1 MDKKLVFLKKITDN
15 TLWVVAA
22 AAESCVGPRKWK
34 DILDWRAYRDG
45 PPPDYSLSCFPKRE
59 NDFAL
64 SVAAVSS
71 WME

>member
-1 MDKKLVFLKKITDN
+1 MSLKITDN
-15 TLWVVAA
+15 TLSVVAA

-45 PPPDYSLSCFPKRE
+45 PPPDSLSCFPKRE
-59 NDFAL
+59 NDFACFA
-64 SVAAVSS
+64 VAAVSS